1 MKRGVARGVA
11 NSSEERYPSRA
22 NCSVR
27 GHRIRIRPVHRSR
40 VCQALLLKI
49 VSSDVA
55 PITIPMALAL
65 SAFQRLTPLGV
76 ASARRSLAP
85 LSHPITHTRARG
97 MSVSASAD
105 EKIVLVT
112 GSTGRVGKEVVSR
125 LSKMPGWRV
134 RAATRDKADYAT
146 SLGAHET
153 VVFDL
158 EDESTWAPAMKDV
171 THLFSSTQDKYIA
184 QHMAFAKWCGETPAV
199 ADRLRHVVRIS
210 CFGADTNTNAYDPGV
225 HVSRDGAQIPLMLQH
240 YWWSEECFVDAG
252 LGDRLT
258 GVRGNF
264 YMNHLLKNEL
274 ESIKTAGTFASPL
287 GDCKNS
293 FVSCNDMGEAAVTCL
308 AEGPE
313 RHGNKFYDICGAQST
328 SMADVASILTEALA
342 TPLAREVV
350 PDAAGKKVTYVPQDP
365 AKFEEDFGSTRAEF
379 FEYLRNGFYSRCSPD
394 FYNLT
399 GKRPLTYFEYLT
411 TPGAAG
417 DTGLAELFSAQGAIF
432 TKGVDQFKD
441 LKDVKK

>member
-85 LSHPITHTRARG
+85 LSRPITHTRARG

-158 EDESTWAPAMKDV
+158 EDESTWAP
-171 THLFSSTQDKYIA
+171 
-184 QHMAFAKWCGETPAV
+184 
-199 ADRLRHVVRIS
+199 R
-210 CFGADTNTNAYDPGV
+210 
-225 HVSRDGAQIPLMLQH
+225 
-240 YWWSEECFVDAG
+240 
-252 LGDRLT
+252 
-258 GVRGNF
+258 
-264 YMNHLLKNEL
+264 
-274 ESIKTAGTFASPL
+274 
-287 GDCKNS
+287 
-293 FVSCNDMGEAAVTCL
+293 
-308 AEGPE
+308 
-313 RHGNKFYDICGAQST
+313 
-328 SMADVASILTEALA
+328 
-342 TPLAREVV
+342 
-350 PDAAGKKVTYVPQDP
+350 
-365 AKFEEDFGSTRAEF
+365 
-379 FEYLRNGFYSRCSPD
+379 
-394 FYNLT
+394 
-399 GKRPLTYFEYLT
+399 
-411 TPGAAG
+411 
-417 DTGLAELFSAQGAIF
+417 
-432 TKGVDQFKD
+432 
-441 LKDVKK
+441 